1 MMSQFTKGLAKC
13 DVFGQTITLRMNKQN
28 FYKTAFGGCVS
39 LVLFITMLLIFSQNL
54 ISFLNKENL
63 TATVLTSFEEFPSLA
78 TLNDNTF
85 AFAIQIE
92 QSDFIQNPYFNI
104 QVEQKHINR
113 YLNGSKIENTSQ
125 LTLIPCT
132 LDRFT
137 NIFNKYDV
145 NITKQFYELDLQ
157 NFLCFEQKIIQIS
170 LVIILLLLFKVPIQV
185 NIIKQFKDQQFLYL
199 KISVNNC
206 VSNKQCATETERQN
220 EIEKNGSFKLKLYTV
235 NQILNPQNPDEQFL
249 QTFIDDSF
257 YFKFLP
263 SEVFKTVD
271 IFLKEYEVLNDL
283 SLTPFSDIQLSKFYI
298 LDQSEVKERL
308 EFKSKSSNDI
318 ATIFFRKSPYKTT
331 VYRSYLKIDELLSNL
346 GGIQQIFFF
355 FLGIILSLY
364 NRFQLLVE
372 LANKLYEFS
381 LIHLQH
387 EKIQEENLEQ
397 INHFTT
403 ERQEELRT
411 RRITDQDLEIKLVNP
426 SQIKQKEKNG
436 ILKFGF
442 KLKED
447 DQEINDQD
455 DEDKNIK
462 EIHSKFQRTSTKL
475 IKNPFANKIIPE
487 NGLQYFKQQIITI
500 INRSQPVLLTFSM
513 IINFITCNNCCSNK
527 KHIQLMN
534 KAIDQ
539 ITDQIDLFNILTK
552 LNELDKMKEV
562 IFTPE
567 QLLMFN
573 FTPKPMISLDMT
585 KKTINR
591 QYFEQRSKCD
601 IEIQPNEREQKNYQN
616 RLPSQRGMHLRG
628 DAQLYQDIYN
638 VELILIIIQ
647 AYDEV
652 LQDQQENI
660 INQQLIKKLG
670 PEVQAIFKLSKYI
683 DQQKL
688 SARTQKRKNLL
699 QQQEPPSID

>member
-1 MMSQFTKGLAKC
+1 MKGLSKC
-13 DVFGQTITLRMNKQN
+13 DIFGQTITLRMNKQN

-39 LVLFITMLLIFSQNL
+39 LVLFFTMLLIFSQNL

-63 TATVLTSFEEFPSLA
+63 TATVLTTFEEFPSLA
-78 TLNDNTF
+78 TLNDDTF

-104 QVEQKHINR
+104 KVEQKHTTR
-113 YLNGSKIENTSQ
+113 FLNGSKIENTQQ
-125 LTLIPCT
+125 LVLIPCT

-137 NIFNKYDV
+137 NIFSKYDV
-145 NITKQFYELDLQ
+145 NITKQFYDLDLQ
-157 NFLCFEQKIIQIS
+157 NFLCFEQIIQIT
-170 LVIILLLLFKVPIQV
+170 LVIIQHLLFKVLIQV
-185 NIIKQFKDQQFLYL
+185 IIMKQFKDQQFWYL

-206 VSNKQCATETERQN
+206 ITNKSCASEIQRQN
-220 EIEKNGSFKLKLYTV
+220 EIEKNGSFKLRLYTV
-235 NQILNPQNPDEQFL
+235 NQILNPQNPDDQYL

-257 YFKFLP
+257 YLKFLP
-263 SEVFKTVD
+263 SDVFKTVD

-283 SLTPFSDIQLSKFYI
+283 SLTPFSDIELSKFYI
-298 LDQSEVKERL
+298 LDQSEMKERI
-308 EFKSKSSNDI
+308 EFQSKNSNDI

-381 LIHLQH
+381 LIQLQH
-387 EKIQEENLEQ
+387 EKIHEENLEQ
-397 INHFTT
+397 INHLTT
-403 ERQEELRT
+403 ERQEDLRT
-411 RRITDQDLEIKLVNP
+411 RRLTDQDLEIKLVNP

-436 ILKFGF
+436 ILKFG
-442 KLKED
+442 LRQQEE
-447 DQEINDQD
+447 DQEINYQD
-455 DEDKNIK
+455 DEDKNVK
-462 EIHSKFQRTSTKL
+462 EVRCRYQRTSTRF
-475 IKNPFANKIIPE
+475 IRNPFGNKTRPE

-500 INRSQPVLLTFSM
+500 INRSQPIFLSFSM
-513 IINFITCNNCCSNK
+513 IINFITCNQCCANK
-527 KHIQLMN
+527 KNIQLMN

-567 QLLMFN
+567 QLLVFN
-573 FTPKPMISLDMT
+573 FTPKPMISLDTT

-591 QYFEQRSKCD
+591 SYFEQRSKCD
-601 IEIQPNEREQKNYQN
+601 IEIQSNQKQQNKYEN

-638 VELILIIIQ
+638 
-647 AYDEV
+647 AYDEI

-660 INQQLIKKLG
+660 INKQLIKKLG
-670 PEVQAIFKLSKYI
+670 PEVQAIFKLSKFI

-688 SARTQKRKNLL
+688 SARTQKRKN
-699 QQQEPPSID
+699 QIQYNEPPSID

>member
-1 MMSQFTKGLAKC
+1 MSLFIKGLSKC

-39 LVLFITMLLIFSQNL
+39 LVLFFTMLLIFSQNL

-63 TATVLTSFEEFPSLA
+63 TATVLTTFEEFPSLA

-92 QSDFIQNPYFNI
+92 QNNFIQNPFFNI
-104 QVEQKHINR
+104 QVEQKHITR
-113 YLNGSKIENTSQ
+113 FLNGSRFENSSQ
-125 LTLIPCT
+125 LILIPCT
-132 LDRFT
+132 LDRFS
-137 NIFNKYDV
+137 NIFNQYGV
-145 NITKQFYELDLQ
+145 NITKQFYDLDLQ
-157 NFLCFEQKIIQIS
+157 NFLCFNYNSTFSIQGTNS
-170 LVIILLLLFKVPIQV
+170 
-185 NIIKQFKDQQFLYL
+185 NQQFQYL

-206 VSNKQCATETERQN
+206 VTNKSCASDAERQN
-220 EIEKNGSFKLKLYTV
+220 EIQKNGSFKLKLYTV
-235 NQILNPQNPDEQFL
+235 NQILNPQNPDDQYL

-257 YFKFLP
+257 YLKFLP
-263 SEVFKTVD
+263 SDVFKTVD
-271 IFLKEYEVLNDL
+271 VFLKEYEVQNDL
-283 SLTPFSDIQLSKFYI
+283 SLTPFSDIALSKFYI
-298 LDQSEVKERL
+298 LDQSEIKERI
-308 EFKSKSSNDI
+308 EFQSKTSNDI
-318 ATIFFRKSPYKTT
+318 AAIYFRKSPYKTSI
-331 VYRSYLKIDELLSNL
+331 YRSYLKIDELLSNL

-397 INHFTT
+397 INHLTT

-411 RRITDQDLEIKLVNP
+411 RRLTDQELEIKLVNP
-426 SQIKQKEKNG
+426 TQIKQKEKNG

-442 KLKED
+442 KQKEAE
-447 DQEINDQD
+447 QEINDQD
-455 DEDKNIK
+455 DDNKNIK
-462 EIHSKFQRTSTKL
+462 EVQKKFQRSSTRL

-500 INRSQPVLLTFSM
+500 INRSQPVLLSFSM
-513 IINFITCNNCCSNK
+513 IINFITCNRCCSNK
-527 KHIQLMN
+527 KNIQLMN

-552 LNELDKMKEV
+552 LNELDKIKEV

-591 QYFEQRSKCD
+591 SYFEQRSKCD
-601 IEIQPNEREQKNYQN
+601 IESEPHEIRQKKSI
-616 RLPSQRGMHLRG
+616 PIQRGMHLRG

-638 VELILIIIQ
+638 

-652 LQDQQENI
+652 LQDQEENI
-660 INQQLIKKLG
+660 INKQLIKKLG
-670 PEVQAIFKLSKYI
+670 PEVQAIFKLSKFI

-688 SARTQKRKNLL
+688 SARSQKRKILL
-699 QQQEPPSID
+699 QYNESPSID